1 MKMEIGGE
9 MKAIKVDRLSEIRKL
24 YQRNVV
30 PSYARFDLALDHGEG
45 SYVYDV
51 AGQRYLD
58 LGGGIAV
65 CALGHANPEITDALL
80 DQSRKLV
87 HVSNLYFTK
96 PQAQLAE
103 ALVRLIGPGR
113 CFFCNSGAE
122 ANEGLYKLARK
133 FGGANGRYEILTTDG
148 SFHGRTLAGIAAT
161 GQEKVKKGFEP
172 MVSGFRQVAFN
183 DLDAMRA
190 AITQETAAILI
201 ESIQGE
207 SGITAATPEYLLGL
221 RKLCDARGLLLL
233 LDEVQAGHFRTGRFQ
248 GWQRI
253 LEDVPGADPRSDPR
267 SQVVLGNGA
276 DGFLPD
282 AISMAKG
289 LGGGFP
295 IGAFWVS
302 DKHADVLSAGS
313 HATTFGG
320 NPLGCAVALKVLEI
334 IERDQLAENARELG
348 GFMTGELQ
356 RLIRKFPAVLKEVRG
371 FGLMIGLE
379 FRADAPRFAGSE
391 KPPSLQVVERLHAA
405 GVLTVPAGT
414 AVIRLL
420 PALNLTR
427 SEAMEGLHAIEAVV
441 AELA

>member
-1 MKMEIGGE
+1 MKMEMAGD
-9 MKAIKVDRLSEIRKL
+9 MKAIKVDRLSEIRRL
-24 YQRNVV
+24 YQRNVI
-30 PSYARFDLALDHGEG
+30 PTYARFDLALDHGDR

-51 AGQRYLD
+51 AGKRYLD

-80 DQSRKLV
+80 EQSRKLL

-133 FGGANGRYEILTTDG
+133 FGHESGRYEIVTTDG

-172 MVSGFRQVAFN
+172 MVAGFRQVPFN
-183 DLDAMRA
+183 DLEAMRT
-190 AITQETAAILI
+190 AISPETAAILI

-207 SGITAATPEYLLGL
+207 SGITAATPEYLFGL
-221 RKLCDARGLLLL
+221 RKLCDERGLLLL
-233 LDEVQAGHFRTGRFQ
+233 LDEVQAGHFRTGKFH
-248 GWQRI
+248 GWQRV
-253 LEDVPGADPRSDPR
+253 LEGVTSEPPDSR
-267 SQVVLGNGA
+267 SQVALGNA
-276 DGFLPD
+276 AVDFSPDGV
-282 AISMAKG
+282 SMAKG

-295 IGAFWVS
+295 IGAFWVREQYS
-302 DKHADVLSAGS
+302 DLLSAGS

-320 NPLGCAVALKVLEI
+320 NPLGCAVALKVLEL
-334 IERDQLAENARELG
+334 IERDQLAENAREIG
-348 GFMTGELQ
+348 SFVVGELR

-379 FRADAPRFAGSE
+379 FRADAPGFSGNE
-391 KPPSLQVVERLHAA
+391 KSPALQVVERLHAA

-427 SEAMEGLHAIEAVV
+427 PEAMEGLHAIEAVV
-441 AELA
+441 TALAA

>member
-9 MKAIKVDRLSEIRKL
+9 MKAIKVDRLSDIRKQ

-51 AGQRYLD
+51 AGKRYLD

-65 CALGHANPEITDALL
+65 CALGHANPEITEALL
-80 DQSRKLV
+80 EQSRKLL

-96 PQAQLAE
+96 PQARLAE
-103 ALVRLIGPGR
+103 ALVGLIGSGR

-133 FGGANGRYEILTTDG
+133 FGHDAGRYEVLTTDG

-172 MVSGFRQVAFN
+172 MVDGFRQVPFN
-183 DLDAMRA
+183 DLEATRSA
-190 AITQETAAILI
+190 VTPKTAAILI

-207 SGITAATPEYLLGL
+207 SGITPATTEYLLGL
-221 RKLCDARGLLLL
+221 RKLCDERGMLLL
-233 LDEVQAGHFRTGRFQ
+233 LDEVQAGHFRTGKFH

-253 LEDVPGADPRSDPR
+253 LEDVPGAETF
-267 SQVVLGNGA
+267 V
-276 DGFLPD
+276 PD

-302 DKHADVLSAGS
+302 EKYAEVLSAGT

-320 NPLGCAVALKVLEI
+320 NPLGCAVALKVLEVI
-334 IERDQLAENARELG
+334 GRDQLAENARDLG
-348 GFMTGELQ
+348 AFMTGELQ
-356 RLIRKFPAVLKEVRG
+356 RLIRKFPTVLKEVRG

-379 FRADAPRFAGSE
+379 FRADAPGFGKSE
-391 KPPSLQVVERLHAA
+391 KAPALQVVDRLHAA
-405 GVLTVPAGT
+405 GVLTVPAAT
-414 AVIRLL
+414 SVIRLL

-427 SEAMEGLHAIEAVV
+427 PEAMEGLRAIEVVV
-441 AELA
+441 AALAA

>member
-1 MKMEIGGE
+1 MKMEMASD
-9 MKAIKVDRLSEIRKL
+9 MKTIKVDRLSDIRKL
-24 YQRNVV
+24 FQRNVV
-30 PSYARFDLALDHGEG
+30 PTYVRFDVALDHGDG
-45 SYVYDV
+45 SYVVDV
-51 AGQRYLD
+51 AGKRYLD

-80 DQSRKLV
+80 EQSRKLL

-133 FGGANGRYEILTTDG
+133 FGHDEGRYEVLTTDG

-172 MVSGFRQVAFN
+172 MVDGFRQVPFN

-190 AITQETAAILI
+190 AITPKTAAILV

-207 SGITAATPEYLLGL
+207 SGITVATAEYLVGL
-221 RKLCDARGLLLL
+221 RKLCDERRLLLL
-233 LDEVQAGHFRTGRFQ
+233 LDEVQAGHFRTGRFH
-248 GWQRI
+248 GWQRV
-253 LEDVPGADPRSDPR
+253 LENVAEDF
-267 SQVVLGNGA
+267 Q
-276 DGFLPD
+276 PD
-282 AISMAKG
+282 AISMAKS

-295 IGAFWVS
+295 IGAFWVR
-302 DKHADVLSAGS
+302 DQYADVLSAGT

-334 IERDQLAENARELG
+334 IERDQLAENAREIG
-348 GFMTGELQ
+348 RFITDELQ
-356 RLIRKFPAVLKEVRG
+356 RLIRKFPGVLKEVRG

-379 FRADAPRFAGSE
+379 FRADAPGFRASE
-391 KPPSLQVVERLHAA
+391 KAPALQVVERLHAA

-420 PALNLTR
+420 PALNVTR
-427 SEAMEGLHAIEAVV
+427 PEAMEGLRAIEAVV
-441 AELA
+441 AASTSS